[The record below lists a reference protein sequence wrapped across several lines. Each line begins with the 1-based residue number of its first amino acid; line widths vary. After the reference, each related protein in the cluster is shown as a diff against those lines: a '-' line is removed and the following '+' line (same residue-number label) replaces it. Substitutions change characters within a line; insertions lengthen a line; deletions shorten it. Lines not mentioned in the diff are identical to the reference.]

1 MNIFFDETSTNLGKN
16 FLKGFCNKIMPVTKI
31 ITFKLPNTDQFE
43 VKNTDILDV
52 EYDETISSNY
62 AGMDKTI
69 PIDKGIIDSLNYD
82 SLLTL
87 KMIERFG
94 SFKGEDDFEKR
105 VEMFFNHV
113 RFWNHIIEVHK
124 IKIAIFL
131 DIPHEPAAFIIYQ
144 LMRAKGKMTVYHQ
157 QIAFLDT
164 YTF

>member
-82 SLLTL
+82 SPLTL

-94 SFKGEDDFEKR
+94 SFKGEDDF
-105 VEMFFNHV
+105 
-113 RFWNHIIEVHK
+113 
-124 IKIAIFL
+124 
-131 DIPHEPAAFIIYQ
+131 
-144 LMRAKGKMTVYHQ
+144 
-157 QIAFLDT
+157 
-164 YTF
+164 